1 MLRNPY
7 TIKKASGGIFMKEK
21 KSYAELMKSRNT
33 QKVKEL
39 DVTITDIY
47 IQMVLDESLFK
58 RRLHTLN
65 KKINEALDKGDKQSF
80 LELSREYTALKK
92 HA

>member
-1 MLRNPY
+1 
-7 TIKKASGGIFMKEK
+7 MKEK

-58 RRLHTLN
+58 RRLHTLS

>member
-1 MLRNPY
+1 
-7 TIKKASGGIFMKEK
+7 MKEK
-21 KSYAELMKSRNT
+21 KSYAELMKSRNN

-58 RRLHTLN
+58 RRLNLLYE
-65 KKINEALDKGDKQSF
+65 KINEALDKGDKQSF
-80 LELSREYTALKK
+80 LELSREYTALKL

>member
-1 MLRNPY
+1 
-7 TIKKASGGIFMKEK
+7 MKEK
-21 KSYAELMKSRNT
+21 KSYTELMKSRNT

>member
-1 MLRNPY
+1 
-7 TIKKASGGIFMKEK
+7 MKEK

-58 RRLHTLN
+58 RRLNMLCE
-65 KKINEALDKGDKQSF
+65 KINEALDKGDKQSF

>member
-1 MLRNPY
+1 
-7 TIKKASGGIFMKEK
+7 MKEK

-58 RRLHTLN
+58 RRLHTLS

-80 LELSREYTALKK
+80 LKLSREYTALKK

>member
-1 MLRNPY
+1 
-7 TIKKASGGIFMKEK
+7 MKEK

-39 DVTITDIY
+39 DVTIMDIY

-58 RRLHTLN
+58 RRLNML
-65 KKINEALDKGDKQSF
+65 KEKIDEALDKGDEQSF
-80 LELSREYTALKK
+80 LELSREYTALTL

>member
-1 MLRNPY
+1 
-7 TIKKASGGIFMKEK
+7 MKEK

-65 KKINEALDKGDKQSF
+65 KKINEALDKGDK
-80 LELSREYTALKK
+80 
-92 HA
+92 

>member
-1 MLRNPY
+1 
-7 TIKKASGGIFMKEK
+7 
-21 KSYAELMKSRNT
+21 ELMKSRNT

-58 RRLHTLN
+58 RRLHTLS

>member
-1 MLRNPY
+1 
-7 TIKKASGGIFMKEK
+7 KEK

-58 RRLHTLN
+58 RRLHTLS

>member
-1 MLRNPY
+1 
-7 TIKKASGGIFMKEK
+7 MKEK
-21 KSYAELMKSRNT
+21 KSYTELMKSRNT

-58 RRLHTLN
+58 RRLHTLS